1 MVEGV
6 ETKVS
11 AVRNSLEVGNSFAVT
26 RAMDVMAEHE
36 SPLARPG
43 ENGLQ
48 GSGPAS
54 QGGETADRV

>member
-43 ENGLQ
+43 ESGLQ

-54 QGGETADRV
+54 QGG